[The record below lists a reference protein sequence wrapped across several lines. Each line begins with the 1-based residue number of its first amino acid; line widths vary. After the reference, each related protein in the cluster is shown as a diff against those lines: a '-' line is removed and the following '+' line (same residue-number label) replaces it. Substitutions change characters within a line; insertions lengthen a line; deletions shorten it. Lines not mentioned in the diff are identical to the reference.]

1 MKIYLSGPID
11 YGNPLHW
18 ENTHVWRN
26 RAERELGAEHCLNPT
41 RRVYTNDFTD
51 EQVTKLVTDDLDE
64 IEQSYILLANV
75 WKFTPGASMEL
86 FFARNIVGIPVIV
99 VCPKELRKAWI
110 RYCANYIFD
119 TLDEA
124 LVFIKKEYLD
134 ETSSL
139 DSLDLAR
146 SG

>member
-26 RAERELGAEHCLNPT
+26 RAERELGAENCLNPT
-41 RRVYTNDFTD
+41 RRVYTNDLTD
-51 EQVTKLVTDDLDE
+51 EEVTKLVTDDLDE
-64 IEQSYILLANV
+64 IERSDILLANI
-75 WKFTPGASMEL
+75 WKISPGTMMEL
-86 FFARNIVGIPVIV
+86 FFARNILGIPVIV
-99 VCPKELRKAWI
+99 VCPLALRKAWI

-119 TLDEA
+119 TLDKA
-124 LVFIKKEYLD
+124 LAFIKKEYLN
-134 ETSSL
+134 ESTTM
-139 DSLDLAR
+139 DSLDVAR